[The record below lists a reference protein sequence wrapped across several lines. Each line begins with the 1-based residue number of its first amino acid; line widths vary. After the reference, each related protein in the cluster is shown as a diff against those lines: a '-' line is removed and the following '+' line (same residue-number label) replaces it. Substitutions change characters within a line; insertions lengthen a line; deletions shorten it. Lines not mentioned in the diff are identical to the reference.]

1 LGTLP
6 DSTSQ
11 IATSEPKTPED
22 LIPNTA
28 KMITRFITDV
38 STKFNPFSP
47 RAKAARVFLSF
58 LPPTARSDGM
68 NITTKLL
75 PRNSPEPST
84 LYVKFKD
91 GKEMNID
98 CEKLHINSIVEEVD
112 RHSRALQKQLDL
124 DS

>member
-1 LGTLP
+1 
-6 DSTSQ
+6 
-11 IATSEPKTPED
+11 
-22 LIPNTA
+22 
-28 KMITRFITDV
+28 MITRFITDV

-84 LYVKFKD
+84 LYVKFSTLNPSLGPY
-91 GKEMNID
+91 GKG
-98 CEKLHINSIVEEVD
+98 
-112 RHSRALQKQLDL
+112 QKEIGGERGCMEAVTNKSFNRGRQGDEHRLREAAYQQHRRG
-124 DS
+124 S